1 MLNICRMC
9 EMGMSCKFRE
19 TKTTIEIIRN
29 GRGAAEVRRGSNS
42 YQLRRGSNLVILVRR
57 PCLWLPVLLVAQPR
71 FVPPALP
78 WRQPRLVV
86 VGVPPP
92 QPLPVFASSPSIRT
106 VIRVG
111 IKESILVMDL
121 FLKKNQNDKSD
132 NFTENRLH
140 KESKQ
145 TCTN

>member
-9 EMGMSCKFRE
+9 EMGMSCKFRD

-29 GRGAAEVRRGSNS
+29 GRGAAEVRKASNS
-42 YQLRRGSNLVILVRR
+42 YQLRRGSNLVILEHR
-57 PCLWLPVLLVAQPR
+57 PCLWLPALLVAQPR

-92 QPLPVFASSPSIRT
+92 QPPLVFASSPSIRT
-106 VIRVG
+106 VIGVG
-111 IKESILVMDL
+111 IKELILVMNL
-121 FLKKNQNDKSD
+121 FCKTQ
-132 NFTENRLH
+132 
-140 KESKQ
+140 SKASH
-145 TCTN
+145 NIYRE